1 MEERKI
7 QEAKFEILTSEA
19 SYLNSL
25 RVLENEFASNYELVH
40 EILTPAERERLFGSV
55 PDVLVAS
62 ERFLAELEGVW
73 REDPMLA
80 RLPELLLKHGEKSEK
95 VYVDYCS
102 NQVSIDVMLK
112 ELK

>member
-25 RVLENEFASNYELVH
+25 RVLENEFASNQELVH
-40 EILTPAERERLFGSV
+40 EVLTPVEWEKLFGAV
-55 PDVLVAS
+55 PDVLLTS
-62 ERFLAELEGVW
+62 ERFLAELESIW
-73 REDPMLA
+73 HEDPMLTK
-80 RLPELLLKHGEKSEK
+80 LPELLLKHGEKSAN
-95 VYVDYCS
+95 VYVNYCS
-102 NQVSIDVMLK
+102 NQVSIDTTLK

>member
-25 RVLENEFASNYELVH
+25 RVLENEFASNQELSN
-40 EILTPAERERLFGSV
+40 EILTSSERDKLFGSV
-55 PDVLVAS
+55 PNVLVAS
-62 ERFLAELEGVW
+62 ERFLAELEQVW
-73 REDPMLA
+73 RDDPMLGK
-80 RLPELLLKHGEKSEK
+80 LPELLLKHGEKSAQ

-102 NQVSIDVMLK
+102 NQVSIDTTLK
-112 ELK
+112 ELR